1 MDLKIAKRQAGFTL
15 IEIIISIFIVTLLL
29 GVATMSFQSIQE
41 EGKLKNEGVAVKL
54 AARKLMRQ
62 AVEKNQ
68 SYTMTL
74 APGFFA
80 TGPSYSNQSLESTYI
95 GSGEDLE
102 RELRTIKGQQHA
114 FEDGIQLW
122 VRRWTEPDFRPPARP
137 FERWQFEPG
146 GICEPLSL
154 RLTYGDA
161 WMDMTFNPLTAH
173 VDDESLV
180 IPN

>member
-1 MDLKIAKRQAGFTL
+1 MQHHLAKRPAGFTL

-29 GVATMSFQSIQE
+29 GVATLSFQSLQE
-41 EGKLKNEGVAVKL
+41 EGKLKNEAVTLKL

-102 RELRTIKGQQHA
+102 RELKTIRGDQHA
-114 FEDGIQLW
+114 FESGVQLW
-122 VRRWTEPDFRPPARP
+122 VRRWNEPDFRPPARP
-137 FERWQFEPG
+137 FER
-146 GICEPLSL
+146 
-154 RLTYGDA
+154 
-161 WMDMTFNPLTAH
+161 
-173 VDDESLV
+173 
-180 IPN
+180 

>member
-122 VRRWTEPDFRPPARP
+122 VESMPVHRHVACNEWCESAVLNSVKICVQRDVARQRCHSMWVP
-137 FERWQFEPG
+137 CS
-146 GICEPLSL
+146 GI
-154 RLTYGDA
+154 
-161 WMDMTFNPLTAH
+161 
-173 VDDESLV
+173 
-180 IPN
+180 

>member
-80 TGPSYSNQSLESTYI
+80 TGPSYSNQSLETYCAI
-95 GSGEDLE
+95 MHLMQFCIFQDYSKKSDP
-102 RELRTIKGQQHA
+102 RATI
-114 FEDGIQLW
+114 ES
-122 VRRWTEPDFRPPARP
+122 RRH
-137 FERWQFEPG
+137 
-146 GICEPLSL
+146 
-154 RLTYGDA
+154 
-161 WMDMTFNPLTAH
+161 N
-173 VDDESLV
+173 SLV
-180 IPN
+180 V